1 MVGDVS
7 SGDGDLRS
15 DESSTASKARRRE
28 IWRSWAVDAAA
39 AAAARARRAHFA
51 TAGVLFGFIGGVF
64 YYCTRAVQQGEIS
77 EAEVEAFKRE
87 RDEKRQLEQ
96 QQQQQR

>member
-1 MVGDVS
+1 M
-7 SGDGDLRS
+7 
-15 DESSTASKARRRE
+15 
-28 IWRSWAVDAAA
+28 
-39 AAAARARRAHFA
+39 
-51 TAGVLFGFIGGVF
+51 LFGFIGGVF

-96 QQQQQR
+96 QQQRQR

>member
-1 MVGDVS
+1 MPPRPPPPVPV
-7 SGDGDLRS
+7 
-15 DESSTASKARRRE
+15 ARN
-28 IWRSWAVDAAA
+28 
-39 AAAARARRAHFA
+39 FA

-77 EAEVEAFKRE
+77 EADVEAFKRE